1 MQLGLINTL
10 TIDRFTP
17 PGAFLE
23 DEQGNEVLLPQ
34 KYLLDSYELGQ
45 KIDVFVF
52 KDSQQRIVCT
62 TEEPHL
68 LLGDFKYLRVTQ
80 VKPIGAFVDWGLD
93 KNLLIPFSEQICKLE
108 EESYYLFVLRYDYK
122 TDRLFGSMRVR
133 KSFDICK
140 EELQGQE
147 VDLLICEQNDLGVS
161 VVVNNRY
168 DGMIF
173 DSNVIA
179 SIEPGEERKGYVEN
193 VRDDGKLDIRLE
205 PITFEKYDLAES
217 KILERLQENGKLM
230 LSDKSPSDLIN
241 SELEMSKRTFKQAIG
256 KLYKHQRILINKDS
270 IELLKKS

>member
-34 KYLLDSYELGQ
+34 KYLLDTYELGQ

-62 TEEPHL
+62 TEIPFL

-108 EESYYLFVLRYDYK
+108 EEDYYLFVLRYDYK

-133 KSFDICK
+133 KSLEICN

-161 VVVNNRY
+161 VIVNNRY

-173 DSNVIA
+173 DSNIIA
-179 SIEPGEERKGYVEN
+179 SIEPGEERKGYVEK

-205 PITFEKYDLAES
+205 PISFEKYDLAES
-217 KILERLQENGKLM
+217 KILGLLQDNGKLM

-241 SELEMSKRTFKQAIG
+241 KELGMSKRTFKQAIG
-256 KLYKHQRILINKDS
+256 KLYKHRRIKINKES
-270 IELLKKS
+270 IELVIKI

>member
-1 MQLGLINTL
+1 MQLGLINKL
-10 TIDRFTP
+10 KIDRFTP

-34 KYLLDSYELGQ
+34 KYLLDNYEIGQ

-62 TEEPHL
+62 TEQPHL

-108 EESYYLFVLRYDYK
+108 EEKYYLFVLRYDYK

-133 KSFDICK
+133 KSLDICR
-140 EELQGQE
+140 EELQGKE
-147 VDLLICEQNDLGVS
+147 VDLLICEQNDLGVN
-161 VVVNNRY
+161 VIVNNRY

-179 SIEPGEERKGYVEN
+179 NIESGEERKGYVEK
-193 VRDDGKLDIRLE
+193 VRNDGKLDIRLE
-205 PITFEKYDLAES
+205 PITFEKYDLAEK
-217 KILERLQENGKLM
+217 KILDLLGKNRQLM
-230 LSDKSPSDLIN
+230 LSDKSPSDQIN
-241 SELEMSKRTFKQAIG
+241 RELGMSKRTFKQAIG
-256 KLYKHQRILINKDS
+256 KLYKHRRIIINKDS
-270 IELLKKS
+270 IELVTKK

>member
-34 KYLLDSYELGQ
+34 KYLLDTYDLGQ

-62 TEEPHL
+62 TEEPFL

-108 EESYYLFVLRYDYK
+108 EEDYYLFVLRYDYK

-133 KSFDICK
+133 KSLDICNEDLK
-140 EELQGQE
+140 GQE

-161 VVVNNRY
+161 VIVNNRY

-173 DSNVIA
+173 DSNIIA
-179 SIEPGEERKGYVEN
+179 NIEPGDERKGYVEK

-217 KILERLQENGKLM
+217 KILELLQENGKLM
-230 LSDKSPSDLIN
+230 LSDKTPSDLIN
-241 SELEMSKRTFKQAIG
+241 KELGMSKRTFKQAIG
-256 KLYKHQRILINKDS
+256 KLYKHRRIKINKDS
-270 IELLKKS
+270 IEFIART

>member
-34 KYLLDSYELGQ
+34 KYLLDTYELGQ

-62 TEEPHL
+62 TEKPFL

-108 EESYYLFVLRYDYK
+108 EEVYYLFVLRYDYK

-133 KSFDICK
+133 KSLEICN

-161 VVVNNRY
+161 VIVNNRY

-173 DSNVIA
+173 DSNIIA
-179 SIEPGEERKGYVEN
+179 SIEPGEERKGYVEK

-205 PITFEKYDLAES
+205 PISFEKYDLAES
-217 KILERLQENGKLM
+217 KILGLLQDNGKLM

-241 SELEMSKRTFKQAIG
+241 KELGMSKRTFKQAIG
-256 KLYKHQRILINKDS
+256 KLYKHRRIKINKES
-270 IELLKKS
+270 IELVIKI

>member
-34 KYLLDSYELGQ
+34 KYLLDTYDLGQ

-62 TEEPHL
+62 TEEPFL

-108 EESYYLFVLRYDYK
+108 EEGYYLFVLRYDYK
-122 TDRLFGSMRVR
+122 TDRLFFFFFVR
-133 KSFDICK
+133 KSLDICN
-140 EELQGQE
+140 ELLKVQE
-147 VDLLICEQNDLGVS
+147 VDLLICDQYVLGVS
-161 VVVNNRY
+161 VIVNNRY

-173 DSNVIA
+173 DSNIIA
-179 SIEPGEERKGYVEN
+179 NIEPGDERKGYVEK

-217 KILERLQENGKLM
+217 KILELLQENGKLM

-241 SELEMSKRTFKQAIG
+241 KELGMSKRTFKQAIG
-256 KLYKHQRILINKDS
+256 KLYKHRRIKINKDF
-270 IELLKKS
+270 IEFIART

>member
-1 MQLGLINTL
+1 MQLGLINKL
-10 TIDRFTP
+10 KIDRFTP

-34 KYLLDSYELGQ
+34 KYLLDDYEIGQ

-62 TEEPHL
+62 TEQPHL

-108 EESYYLFVLRYDYK
+108 EEKYYLFVLRYDYK

-133 KSFDICK
+133 KSLDICR
-140 EELQGQE
+140 EELQGKE
-147 VDLLICEQNDLGVS
+147 VDLLICEQNDLGVN
-161 VVVNNRY
+161 VIVNNRY

-179 SIEPGEERKGYVEN
+179 NIESGEERKGYVEK
-193 VRDDGKLDIRLE
+193 VRNDGKLDIRLE
-205 PITFEKYDLAES
+205 PITFEKYDLAEK
-217 KILERLQENGKLM
+217 KILDLLGKNRQLM
-230 LSDKSPSDLIN
+230 LSDKSPSDQIN
-241 SELEMSKRTFKQAIG
+241 RELGMSKRTFKQAIG
-256 KLYKHQRILINKDS
+256 KLYKHRRIIINKDS
-270 IELLKKS
+270 IELVTKK

>member
-179 SIEPGEERKGYVEN
+179 SIEPGEERKGYVES

-205 PITFEKYDLAES
+205 PITFEKYDLAEN
-217 KILERLQENGKLM
+217 KILKRLQENGKLM

-256 KLYKHQRILINKDS
+256 KLYKHRRIMINKDS

>member
-1 MQLGLINTL
+1 MQLGLINKL
-10 TIDRFTP
+10 KIDRFTP

-34 KYLLDSYELGQ
+34 KYLLDNYEIGQ

-62 TEEPHL
+62 TERPYL
-68 LLGDFKYLRVTQ
+68 LLGDFKYLRVSQ

-108 EESYYLFVLRYDYK
+108 EEKYYLFVLRYDYK

-133 KSFDICK
+133 KSLDICR
-140 EELQGQE
+140 EELQGKE
-147 VDLLICEQNDLGVS
+147 VDLLICEQNDLGVN
-161 VVVNNRY
+161 VIVNNRY

-179 SIEPGEERKGYVEN
+179 NIESGEERKGYVEK
-193 VRDDGKLDIRLE
+193 VRNDGKLDIRLE
-205 PITFEKYDLAES
+205 PITFEKYDLAEK
-217 KILERLQENGKLM
+217 KILDLLGKNRQLM
-230 LSDKSPSDLIN
+230 LSDKSPSDQIN
-241 SELEMSKRTFKQAIG
+241 RELGMSKRTFKQAIG
-256 KLYKHQRILINKDS
+256 KLYKHRRIIINKDS
-270 IELLKKS
+270 IELVTKK

>member
-34 KYLLDSYELGQ
+34 KYLLDTYDLGQ

-62 TEEPHL
+62 TEEPFL

-108 EESYYLFVLRYDYK
+108 EEDYYLFVLRYDYK

-133 KSFDICK
+133 KSLDICNEDLK
-140 EELQGQE
+140 GQE

-161 VVVNNRY
+161 VIVNNRY

-173 DSNVIA
+173 DSNIIA
-179 SIEPGEERKGYVEN
+179 NIEPGDERKGYVEK

-217 KILERLQENGKLM
+217 KILELLQENGKLM

-241 SELEMSKRTFKQAIG
+241 KELGMSKRTFKQAIG
-256 KLYKHQRILINKDS
+256 KLYKHRRIKINKDS
-270 IELLKKS
+270 IEFIART

>member
-34 KYLLDSYELGQ
+34 KYLLDTYELGQ

-62 TEEPHL
+62 TEKPFL

-108 EESYYLFVLRYDYK
+108 EEKYYLFVLRYDYK

-133 KSFDICK
+133 KSLDICR
-140 EELQGQE
+140 EELQGKE
-147 VDLLICEQNDLGVS
+147 VDLLICEQNDLGVN
-161 VVVNNRY
+161 VIVNNRY

-179 SIEPGEERKGYVEN
+179 NIESGEERKGYVEK
-193 VRDDGKLDIRLE
+193 VRNDGKLDIRLE
-205 PITFEKYDLAES
+205 PITFEKYDLAEK
-217 KILERLQENGKLM
+217 KILDLLGKNRQLM
-230 LSDKSPSDLIN
+230 LSDKSPSDQIN
-241 SELEMSKRTFKQAIG
+241 RELGMSKRTFKQAIG
-256 KLYKHQRILINKDS
+256 KLYKHRRIIINKDS
-270 IELLKKS
+270 IELVTKK

>member
-1 MQLGLINTL
+1 MQLGLINKL
-10 TIDRFTP
+10 KIDRFTP

-34 KYLLDSYELGQ
+34 KYLLDDYEIGQ

-62 TEEPHL
+62 TEQPHL

-108 EESYYLFVLRYDYK
+108 EEKYYLFVLRYDYK

-133 KSFDICK
+133 KSLDICR
-140 EELQGQE
+140 EELQGKE
-147 VDLLICEQNDLGVS
+147 VDLLICEQNDLGVN
-161 VVVNNRY
+161 VIVNNRY

-179 SIEPGEERKGYVEN
+179 NIESGEERKGYVEK
-193 VRDDGKLDIRLE
+193 VRNDGKLDIRLE
-205 PITFEKYDLAES
+205 PITFEKYDLAEK
-217 KILERLQENGKLM
+217 KILDLLGKNRQLM
-230 LSDKSPSDLIN
+230 LSDKSPSDQIN
-241 SELEMSKRTFKQAIG
+241 RELGMSKRTFKQAIG
-256 KLYKHQRILINKDS
+256 KLYKHRRIKINKDS
-270 IELLKKS
+270 IELVTKK

>member
-1 MQLGLINTL
+1 MQLGLINNL
-10 TIDRFTP
+10 TINRFTP

-34 KYLLDSYELGQ
+34 KYLLDNYELGQ

-62 TEEPHL
+62 TERPHL
-68 LLGDFKYLRVTQ
+68 LLGDFKYLRVSQ

-108 EESYYLFVLRYDYK
+108 EDKYYLFVLRYDYK

-133 KSFDICK
+133 KSLDSCR
-140 EELQGQE
+140 EDLQGKE
-147 VDLLICEQNDLGVS
+147 VDLLICEQNDLGVN
-161 VVVNNRY
+161 VIVNNRY

-173 DSNVIA
+173 DSNIIA
-179 SIEPGEERKGYVEN
+179 NIESGEERKGYVEK
-193 VRDDGKLDIRLE
+193 VRDDGKLDVRLE
-205 PITFEKYDLAES
+205 PITFEKYDLAEK
-217 KILERLQENGKLM
+217 KILDLLGKNGKLM

-241 SELEMSKRTFKQAIG
+241 KELEMSKRTFKQAIG
-256 KLYKHQRILINKDS
+256 KLYRHRRIVINKDS
-270 IELLKKS
+270 IELVTKK

>member
-34 KYLLDSYELGQ
+34 KYLLDTYDLGQ

-62 TEEPHL
+62 TEEPFL

-108 EESYYLFVLRYDYK
+108 EEDYYLFVLRYDYK

-133 KSFDICK
+133 KSLDICNEDLK
-140 EELQGQE
+140 GQE

-161 VVVNNRY
+161 VIVNNRY

-173 DSNVIA
+173 DSNIIA
-179 SIEPGEERKGYVEN
+179 SIEPGDERKGYVEK

-217 KILERLQENGKLM
+217 KILELLQENGKLM

-241 SELEMSKRTFKQAIG
+241 KELGMSKRTFKQAIG
-256 KLYKHQRILINKDS
+256 KLYKHRRIKINKDS
-270 IELLKKS
+270 IEFIART

>member
-34 KYLLDSYELGQ
+34 KYLLDTYELGQ

-62 TEEPHL
+62 TEEPFL
-68 LLGDFKYLRVTQ
+68 FLGDFKYLRVTQ

-108 EESYYLFVLRYDYK
+108 EEGYYLFVLRYDYK

-133 KSFDICK
+133 KSLDICN

-161 VVVNNRY
+161 VIVNNKY

-173 DSNVIA
+173 DSNIIA
-179 SIEPGEERKGYVEN
+179 SIEPGDERKGYVEK

-217 KILERLQENGKLM
+217 KILELLQDNGKLM
-230 LSDKSPSDLIN
+230 LSDKSPSELIN
-241 SELEMSKRTFKQAIG
+241 KELGMSKRTFKQAIG
-256 KLYKHQRILINKDS
+256 KLYKHRRIKINKDS
-270 IELLKKS
+270 IELLVKT